1 MNSRLSLSI
10 LVMFT
15 LAPMGAWG
23 QEPAQRV
30 RDLIASGK
38 IKEAKDALFTCAE
51 AQKPSCQFL
60 LAQLVERGELY
71 VRDLKTAKQLYELAY
86 RSGHAEAGPEILR
99 LAKLIDPESDSGPT
113 SSPTKPEK
121 VAQQQAPGTSQIDA
135 SAPVRSPSI
144 PVTPKPSR
152 AISCSPQSTGFRDGV
167 RTVVVDCGVVV
178 EVAALAQEKSKALIG
193 VAFTNRTDLPMRA
206 GPELLEI
213 RQGTQLGTI
222 YTREQATNVMSR
234 AATGRSIGATIASIF
249 DAIGTGATAGRTRE
263 TGMFQGS
270 TNHGSTFSGSYTA
283 IGRDSTAHRNAMQGV
298 YARNEAMQA
307 GVNEQRAAIGEME
320 RQYLFDT
327 YIHPG
332 QTLQGVVLA
341 ELPQSSGWI
350 EVTVSVNGAKGQ
362 LFLTGPK

>member
-1 MNSRLSLSI
+1 MKSRLSLAI

-30 RDLIASGK
+30 RDLMASGK

-86 RSGHAEAGPEILR
+86 RAGHPEAGPEILR
-99 LAKLIDPESDSGPT
+99 LAKQVGPESDSGPT
-113 SSPTKPEK
+113 SPPTKPEK
-121 VAQQQAPGTSQIDA
+121 VAQQQAPDSSHIDA
-135 SAPVRSPSI
+135 SAPVSSPPI
-144 PVTPKPSR
+144 PVTPKLSR
-152 AISCSPQSTGFRDGV
+152 AKSCSPQSTGFRDGV
-167 RTVVVDCGVVV
+167 RTVVIDCGVVV

-193 VAFTNRTDLPMRA
+193 VAFTNRTDLPMRV

-213 RQGTQLGTI
+213 RQGAQFGTI
-222 YTREQATNVMSR
+222 YTREQATKVMSR

-270 TNHGSTFSGSYTA
+270 TSQGSRFSGSYTA

-298 YARNEAMQA
+298 FARSEAMQT
-307 GVNEQRAAIGEME
+307 GVNEQRAAIAEME
-320 RQYLFDT
+320 RQYLFAT

-350 EVTVSVNGAKGQ
+350 GVTVSVNGAKGQ